1 MLHDPAG
8 RAIPRM
14 IYPLCMILLY
24 VPQKIMT
31 VGQFLEHFF
40 NGAKGMTSLAIVV
53 GFGFMLSE
61 ANRALGLL

>member
-1 MLHDPAG
+1 
-8 RAIPRM
+8 M

-24 VPQKIMT
+24 VPQRLMT
-31 VGQFLEHFF
+31 VGPFFEHFF

>member
-1 MLHDPAG
+1 
-8 RAIPRM
+8 M

-24 VPQKIMT
+24 VPQKLMT
-31 VGQFLEHFF
+31 IGPFFEHFF

-53 GFGFMLSE
+53 GFMLSE